1 MTHFVVH
8 WSSYQGPSPHPDAQI
23 IFSWFTNM
31 TLMISL
37 LWLNYSIHQRFSVAW
52 RESPE
57 LFVFLHDL
65 PPVFL
70 SNQIISLFLLNISN
84 SGLSWVTQPN
94 LGSSHLF
101 ARRHSSLPRI
111 PSLTLSGTSS
121 PSFCIT
127 SVQFSSVQFS
137 PSVMSNSLWS
147 HELQHARPP
156 CPSPTPGVHSD
167 SCPLSQW
174 CHPAISSCHPLLL
187 LPPFPPASK

>member
-101 ARRHSSLPRI
+101 AYRHSSLPRI

-147 HELQHARPP
+147 HAACQASLSITSSQSLPKFMSVESVMPSHPLSS
-156 CPSPTPGVHSD
+156 PSPPAFN
-167 SCPLSQW
+167 LSLGDY
-174 CHPAISSCHPLLL
+174 C
-187 LPPFPPASK
+187 

>member
-127 SVQFSSVQFS
+127 SVQFSSVQ
-137 PSVMSNSLWS
+137 SLS
-147 HELQHARPP
+147 HVQLFVIP
-156 CPSPTPGVHSD
+156 CSMPGLPVHHQLPEFTQIHVRWVGD
-167 SCPLSQW
+167 
-174 CHPAISSCHPLLL
+174 AISSSVVPFSSCLQSFPRRLLL
-187 LPPFPPASK
+187 IY